1 LQHFYNKI
9 SETTILINA
18 SEKRSIPPKN
28 EIMKTIVSENLKNF
42 RDSSDYSQL
51 DVAQFLGIER
61 GAYANYE
68 SGSREMPYE
77 LVLKICE
84 LYGISV
90 SSLFEE
96 DFSKIENEIF
106 CAFRLKNPNKED
118 IAEMSQFKN
127 IVRNYLK
134 MCSY

>member
-1 LQHFYNKI
+1 M
-9 SETTILINA
+9 
-18 SEKRSIPPKN
+18 KN
-28 EIMKTIVSENLKNF
+28 VVSENLKRF
-42 RDSSDYSQL
+42 RDASEYNQSH
-51 DVAQFLGIER
+51 VADFLEIER

-68 SGSREMPYE
+68 SGLREMPYD
-77 LVLKICE
+77 LVAKVCE
-84 LYGISV
+84 LYGISI

-118 IAEMSQFKN
+118 IAEMSQFKTV
-127 IVRNYLK
+127 VRNYLK

>member
-1 LQHFYNKI
+1 MHQKKYNPSKK
-9 SETTILINA
+9 EF
-18 SEKRSIPPKN
+18 
-28 EIMKTIVSENLKNF
+28 MKTIVSENLKKF

-68 SGSREMPYE
+68 SGSREMPYV

-106 CAFRLKNPNKED
+106 CAFRLKNPNNKD

-127 IVRNYLK
+127 VVRNYLK

>member
-1 LQHFYNKI
+1 MQHFNNKI

-18 SEKRSIPPKN
+18 SIKSSIPPKN
-28 EIMKTIVSENLKNF
+28 EIMKNIVSENLKNF

-51 DVAQFLGIER
+51 DLAQFLGIER

-84 LYGISV
+84 LYGISI

-96 DFSKIENEIF
+96 DYSKIEDEIF

-118 IAEMSQFKN
+118 IAEMSLFKN
-127 IVRNYLK
+127 VVRNYLK